1 MPNPQAFARRQ
12 LRSFALAG
20 TVPIPCPFPEVG
32 KLSLVPGGL
41 VYEKTTE
48 PVREDVV
55 VIEHLQ
61 SNRLVVRRTVL
72 LRDLAAVV
80 FLPIDRDDSWFFG
93 PEIAKELAARSNCNR
108 DDLLL
113 GIAYAH
119 EQAAVLMQVEVGMTA
134 AESAEYYPPVVG
146 ERTDD
151 HYSLQAGRPGDYDCE
166 TGKPHPRG
174 GPGAFDC
181 DTGKPRPAGRF
192 GMLDCETIRPHPQ
205 VIRPLDC
212 ETIRPPEGAPRT
224 PEEEGGRRGSR
235 RRRT

>member
-41 VYEKTTE
+41 VYGKTRE
-48 PVREDVV
+48 PAQEDVV

-61 SNRLVVRRTVL
+61 SNRLLVRRSVL
-72 LRDLAAVV
+72 LRDVAAVV

-93 PEIAKELAARSNCNR
+93 PEIGKELEARANCNR

-113 GIAYAH
+113 GIAYAREH
-119 EQAAVLMQVEVGMTA
+119 APVLMQVEVGMTA

-151 HYSLQAGRPGDYDCE
+151 HYSLQAGRPGGYDCE
-166 TGKPHPRG
+166 TGKP
-174 GPGAFDC
+174 
-181 DTGKPRPAGRF
+181 RPAGGF
-192 GMLDCETIRPHPQ
+192 GALDCETGKPPPAARFGVRDCETGRPHPQ

-212 ETIRPPEGAPRT
+212 ETIRPPEGTPRT
-224 PEEEGGRRGSR
+224 PEDQGGRGRPR
-235 RRRT
+235 RRR